1 MASTTSTT
9 STGSAAEVFAA
20 INGSG
25 TGKAASKSVTA
36 DMEDRFLTLLM
47 TQIKNQDPLNPL
59 DNAAV
64 TTQMSQINTVTG
76 IEKLNATL
84 ATLLS
89 SYHDSEA
96 MQAAALIGKNV
107 LVSGSTLS
115 LNGGAAYGGVNLGG
129 PADNVT
135 VTILDAAGKVVQ
147 SQNLGARPAGSF
159 SFAWD
164 GKTDAGGSA
173 APGNYRFT
181 VSAVRGT
188 EKLVADT
195 LQIGTVSALVRGT
208 DGVQLD
214 LAGLGRVAF
223 DKVQQIL

>member
-1 MASTTSTT
+1 MATVQSTNSSSDIFTALNASTTGGSNAT
-9 STGSAAEVFAA
+9 STSTSEAVQ
-20 INGSG
+20 
-25 TGKAASKSVTA
+25 
-36 DMEDRFLTLLM
+36 DRFLKLLV
-47 TQIKNQDPLNPL
+47 TQLKNQDPLNPL

>member
-1 MASTTSTT
+1 MSTPTVDAFSAVNATSAAAPPATKNDA
-9 STGSAAEVFAA
+9 GSA
-20 INGSG
+20 
-25 TGKAASKSVTA
+25 
-36 DMEDRFLTLLM
+36 DRFLKLLV
-47 TQIKNQDPLNPL
+47 TQLKNQDPLNPL

-84 ATLLS
+84 ANLLS

-96 MQAAALIGKNV
+96 MQAAALIGKNA

-115 LNGGAAYGGVNLGG
+115 LNGGTAYGGVNLSG

-147 SQNLGARPAGSF
+147 SQSLGARAAGSF

-164 GKTDAGGSA
+164 GTTDVGGSA
-173 APGNYRFT
+173 APGNYRFA

-188 EKLVADT
+188 EKVAADT
-195 LQIGTVSALVRGT
+195 LQIGKVAALVRGT
-208 DGVQLD
+208 DGFQLD
-214 LAGLGRVAF
+214 LDGVGRVAF

>member
-1 MASTTSTT
+1 MAVTAVQNETAASVYERLNAKS
-9 STGSAAEVFAA
+9 SASAADATTEM
-20 INGSG
+20 S
-25 TGKAASKSVTA
+25 
-36 DMEDRFLTLLM
+36 DRFLKLLV
-47 TQIKNQDPLNPL
+47 TQLKNQDPLNPL

-84 ATLLS
+84 ANLLS
-89 SYHDSEA
+89 SYQDSEA
-96 MQAAALIGKNV
+96 MQAAGLIGKDV
-107 LVSGSTLS
+107 LVPGSTLS
-115 LNGGAAYGGVNLGG
+115 LSGGTAVGGVNLGG

-147 SQNLGARPAGSF
+147 SQSLGARAAGSF

-188 EKLVADT
+188 DKVAAES

-208 DGVQLD
+208 DGFQLD

>member
-1 MASTTSTT
+1 MATVQSTNNS
-9 STGSAAEVFAA
+9 SSDVFAA
-20 INGSG
+20 LNASK
-25 TGKAASKSVTA
+25 TGGNNAASTSTSEAVQ
-36 DMEDRFLTLLM
+36 DRFLKLLV
-47 TQIKNQDPLNPL
+47 TQLKNQDPLNPL

-76 IEKLNATL
+76 IERLNATL
-84 ATLLS
+84 ASLLG
-89 SYHDSEA
+89 SYQDSEA
-96 MQAAALIGKNV
+96 MQAAGLIGKNV

-115 LNGGAAYGGVNLGG
+115 LSGGTAYGGVNLGA

-135 VTILDAAGKVVQ
+135 VTILDAAGRVVQ
-147 SQNLGARPAGSF
+147 SQSLGARAAGSF

-164 GKTDAGGSA
+164 GRTDAGGSA

-188 EKLVADT
+188 DKVAADT
-195 LQIGTVSALVRGT
+195 LQVGTVSALVRGA

-214 LAGLGRVAF
+214 LAALGRVAF
-223 DKVQQIL
+223 NKVQQIL

>member
-1 MASTTSTT
+1 MATVQSTNNS
-9 STGSAAEVFAA
+9 SSDVFAA
-20 INGSG
+20 LNASK
-25 TGKAASKSVTA
+25 TGGNNAASTSTSEAVQ
-36 DMEDRFLTLLM
+36 DRFLKLLV
-47 TQIKNQDPLNPL
+47 TQLKNQDPLNPL

-76 IEKLNATL
+76 IERLNATL
-84 ATLLS
+84 ASLLG
-89 SYHDSEA
+89 SYQDSEA
-96 MQAAALIGKNV
+96 MQAAGLIGKNV

-115 LNGGAAYGGVNLGG
+115 LSGGTAYGGVNLGA

-135 VTILDAAGKVVQ
+135 VTILDGAGRVVQ
-147 SQNLGARPAGSF
+147 SQSLGARAAGSF

-164 GKTDAGGSA
+164 GRTDAGGSA

-188 EKLVADT
+188 DKVAADT
-195 LQIGTVSALVRGT
+195 LQVGTVSALVRGA

-223 DKVQQIL
+223 NKVQQIL